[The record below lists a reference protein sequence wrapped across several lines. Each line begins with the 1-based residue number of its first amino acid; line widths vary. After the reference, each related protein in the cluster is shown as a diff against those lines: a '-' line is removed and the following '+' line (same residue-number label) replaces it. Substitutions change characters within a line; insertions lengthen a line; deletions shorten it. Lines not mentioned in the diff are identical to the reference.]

1 MTTATTHSDPR
12 PAPQGDGTGTSASE
26 KAPHHE
32 PATTGRRVRIILGLV
47 GLVLLLALSVALSVM
62 VGSNTLP
69 PGVVWDVLQGG
80 GSPEAR
86 FVVQDLRIPRTVTGV
101 IAGVALGAAGALIQ
115 AFTRNPLADP
125 GILGVNAGA
134 AFAIAVGV
142 GFFGLSDSSQFVWP
156 AFLGALVVTVAV
168 YLIGSSGRG
177 NADPIRLT
185 LAGVA
190 LGAVF
195 SGMTTGLTLSNP
207 DAFEHMRSWNA
218 GSLLGRGFDVLVP
231 LLPFIGVAVILALV
245 LTPGLNALALGED
258 VARAQGANI
267 LGIRIGV
274 IVAVTMLAGTA
285 TALAGPISF
294 IGLMV
299 PHVARWI
306 FGVDQRVILT
316 ISMLLAPVIVLLSD
330 VLGRVLIAPA
340 EIPVGI
346 VTAFVGAPVLIILAR
361 RRKASSLS

>member
-1 MTTATTHSDPR
+1 MT
-12 PAPQGDGTGTSASE
+12 
-26 KAPHHE
+26 
-32 PATTGRRVRIILGLV
+32 LLV
-47 GLVLLLALSVALSVM
+47 MLTVSTLLSLA
-62 VGSNTLP
+62 VGSNVLP
-69 PGVVWDVLQGG
+69 LSVIADVLRGG
-80 GSPEAR
+80 GDAEAQY
-86 FVVQDLRIPRTVTGV
+86 VIHELRIPRTVTGLV
-101 IAGVALGAAGALIQ
+101 VGAALGVAGALMQ

-134 AFAIAVGV
+134 AFAVACGV
-142 GFFGLSDSSQFVWP
+142 AFFGLRGVTSFVWL
-156 AFLGALVVTVAV
+156 AFLGAFTVTVAV

-177 NADPIRLT
+177 AGDPIRLT

-207 DAFEHMRSWNA
+207 DAFDQMRSWNA
-218 GSLLGRGFDVLVP
+218 GSLLGRGYEVLLP
-231 LLPFIGVAVILALV
+231 MLPFIGTGIALAL
-245 LTPGLNALALGED
+245 LLAPGLNALALGHD
-258 VARAQGANI
+258 IARAQGANVVR
-267 LGIRIGV
+267 IRVGV
-274 IVAVTMLAGTA
+274 ILAVTLLAGTS

-306 FGVDQRVILT
+306 FGVDQRIIFS
-316 ISMLLAPVIVLLSD
+316 ISVLLAPIIVLLAD

-346 VTAFVGAPVLIILAR
+346 VTAFIGAPMLILLAR
-361 RRKASSLS
+361 RRRASTLS